1 MRILKRDR
9 VVRSGAPRLK
19 NRQRETLSGLL
30 FFLPWVIGFLAITC
44 YPLIYSIVISFNQ
57 VAIRPG
63 EVVLEPVGWEYF
75 RQALFLDTEFP
86 TLLVASVTQV
96 AIGTP
101 ISVVF
106 ALVMAL
112 LLNRGFKGRTVY
124 RMIFFMPVI
133 IMSGPVMSEL
143 MTETS
148 AMSIDMDLMGLNA
161 ILMELDKGWSLLL
174 LKVLNSFIKILWF
187 CGVQIIVFLVAL
199 QKIDGSMYEAASIDG
214 AGKFTQFRKITL
226 PFVVFSITPVLIGQF
241 VGNFNNFGIYFFLRS
256 GLQSNYADYFLASD
270 TDLLINWLYNLS
282 VSNNYYSIGAAIS
295 LVIFVITGTLSLI
308 VYVRSAAYKR
318 EETFQ

>member
-1 MRILKRDR
+1 MRGVRRMRILKRDR

-86 TLLVASVTQV
+86 TLLVTSVTQV

-124 RMIFFMPVI
+124 RMIFFMTVI

-214 AGKFTQFRKITL
+214 ASPWEAFWKITL
-226 PFVVFSITPVLIGQF
+226 PHLRPIIMLNAIYTIIEMGTAADDATNAKIMESITDIARPYSF
-241 VGNFNNFGIYFFLRS
+241 AAAMSWIYAFCLMLLMTIAFL
-256 GLQSNYADYFLASD
+256 
-270 TDLLINWLYNLS
+270 LLRERREKG
-282 VSNNYYSIGAAIS
+282 GA
-295 LVIFVITGTLSLI
+295 
-308 VYVRSAAYKR
+308 K
-318 EETFQ
+318 